1 MNYTLALK
9 NTSVKLSSKK
19 LAHLSYRQ
27 FAKMFIFHLHSYLH
41 NNQINFIVF
50 AASLRKQKSSR
61 PNSLDSCF
69 FATVQY
75 ALAHCIKKRT
85 RRRCV
90 TTEKDGIRTHT
101 SGATT
106 CMIPFHHIFFSD
118 YLHYNKYL
126 PGGQAL
132 LKNFFLV
139 TKKV

>member
-19 LAHLSYRQ
+19 ISSLIVSSIRKNVY
-27 FAKMFIFHLHSYLH
+27 FSPSFYLYD
-41 NNQINFIVF
+41 NQINFIVF

-90 TTEKDGIRTHT
+90 TTEKDVIRTHT

>member
-1 MNYTLALK
+1 MNYTLAL
-9 NTSVKLSSKK
+9 KK

-27 FAKMFIFHLHSYLH
+27 FAKTFIFHLHSYLY

-132 LKNFFLV
+132 LINFFLV